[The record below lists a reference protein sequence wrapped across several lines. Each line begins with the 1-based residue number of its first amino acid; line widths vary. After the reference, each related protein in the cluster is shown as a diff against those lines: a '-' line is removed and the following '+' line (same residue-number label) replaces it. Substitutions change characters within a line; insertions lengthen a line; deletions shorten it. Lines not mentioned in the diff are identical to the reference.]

1 MELGGVSVPGR
12 SQRDDGAYLLKDL
25 TVFETQLG
33 GLKAFVMVS
42 DGTSDDASG
51 DAAAHL
57 AVKAADSYLGS
68 ILLRIASGKSP
79 EVEPTLA
86 LKAIVAEANAAIM
99 RAAAE
104 TGGSSMGA
112 TFVGAFVSADKA
124 WFGQVGEGRIH
135 LLRGDEAREL
145 LVDAKASA
153 GAVSE
158 DTPADAQAA
167 DHEPAD
173 GQAADRAPVDT
184 APALGREGVAVEV
197 GSVDL
202 SLGDVIVL
210 SGRTASAALNES
222 DVLGIS
228 CAACDARV
236 AATGLAEAAAKAEPD
251 RSVTVALWSA
261 DSSLF
266 TPAPPPPPPA
276 PPQVVASSAP
286 IQPVPIIAA
295 NNDTSGGLRAE
306 RIFLWVMS
314 AWIVI
319 AFLALVGVALF
330 AKPSTSATGAGG
342 ALDSS
347 SQGAVVAT
355 TAQEA
360 TAVVVTPETKQAEF
374 PKALTVP
381 ENVKGGLWLR
391 RKASTAGGA
400 NKVVVLK
407 GGAEV
412 QAVDIVEGEDATGK
426 TQEFYEFKVSEIS
439 SDQVVETNSYPWPPP
454 KSVKTVYA
462 FAGSFE

>member
-12 SQRDDGAYLLKDL
+12 NQRDDGAYLLKDL

-33 GLKAFVMVS
+33 GLKAFIMVS
-42 DGTSDDASG
+42 DGIGDDTSG

-68 ILLRIASGKSP
+68 ILLRIASGKTL
-79 EVEPTLA
+79 EVEPALA
-86 LKAIVAEANAAIM
+86 LKDIVAEANSAIM
-99 RAAAE
+99 RATAE
-104 TGGSSMGA
+104 AGGTSMGA

-124 WFGQVGEGRIH
+124 WFGQVGEGRAH

-145 LVDAKASA
+145 VVDEPASA
-153 GAVSE
+153 DAVSADAPSE
-158 DTPADAQAA
+158 GQAPESAPADKAA
-167 DHEPAD
+167 T
-173 GQAADRAPVDT
+173 V
-184 APALGREGVAVEV
+184 LGHEGVDIEV

-202 SLGDVIVL
+202 NPGDVVVL
-210 SGRTASAALNES
+210 SGRAASAALS
-222 DVLGIS
+222 APDILGIS

-236 AATGLAEAAAKAEPD
+236 AAAGLAEAATKSEPD
-251 RSVTVALWSA
+251 SSVTVALWSS

-266 TPAPPPPPPA
+266 TPTPPPPPPPA
-276 PPQVVASSAP
+276 PSPVVATPAP
-286 IQPVPIIAA
+286 VQPVPIIAA

-314 AWIVI
+314 AWILI
-319 AFLALVGVALF
+319 AFLALVGMAFF
-330 AKPSTSATGAGG
+330 AKPSTSVTGPGG
-342 ALDSS
+342 ALDPS
-347 SQGAVVAT
+347 SQGAVLETA
-355 TAQEA
+355 AQEA
-360 TAVVVTPETKQAEF
+360 TAVVVAPETPQAEF
-374 PKALTVP
+374 PKTLTVP

-391 RKASTAGGA
+391 KKASTAGGT

-412 QAVDIVEGEDATGK
+412 QAVDLVEGKDANGK

-454 KSVKTVYA
+454 KSVKRVYA